1 MSLPNLTLV
10 LGGASS
16 GKSAFAEGLVVG
28 TGKPRTYIATA
39 QAFDAEM
46 EAKIAQHQ
54 TDRGQG
60 WNTIEAPLDVVA
72 ALAEV
77 PAGGVILI
85 DCLTL
90 WLSNQMLAEAD
101 IDAEIARF
109 LTATVT
115 TKNPIVC
122 VSNEVGM
129 GLVPENALG
138 RRFRDA
144 QGTLNRQL
152 AERADLAV
160 FVAAGLPITLKGQ
173 LP

>member
-1 MSLPNLTLV
+1 MPFPDLTLI
-10 LGGASS
+10 LGGARS
-16 GKSAFAEGLVVG
+16 GKSAFAERLVVA
-28 TGKPRTYIATA
+28 TGKPRTYVATA
-39 QAFDAEM
+39 QAFDVEM

-77 PAGGVILI
+77 PAGGIILI

-101 IDAEIARF
+101 IDAEITRL
-109 LTATVT
+109 LTALTMAQ
-115 TKNPIVC
+115 NPIVC

-144 QGTLNRQL
+144 QGALNRQL
-152 AERADLAV
+152 AECADLAV
-160 FVAAGLPITLKGQ
+160 FVVAGLPLTLKGQ